1 MNKMLD
7 VSILKDDDLKYND
20 DIAYIEG
27 DDIYAETKDISPI
40 TYSSEQDYRN
50 FVVNKLGTSEY
61 SPELELD
68 TCPLSVNNQ
77 QDCQSIS
84 ESAYFEI
91 KKDFLNQFKNVI
103 INENDEI
110 TEQNFNKL
118 KDYFY
123 DGMIYYAITD
133 TLVIPQTIYHYLNDE
148 TTINVK
154 ITVYNYA
161 KRIKDY
167 EIFKNFGKTVQN
179 TLHFEYIPEICTFSK
194 LKETKFGIF
203 KALEDKY
210 FDYNYLYINL
220 PKEFYTNHIVDNK
233 FLIYNTEESIYY
245 GHSCANQTKL
255 NVLAKDVAKNGL
267 KKVIQFKLLKDGSL
281 LPLFSNKRLLIA
293 KYLGLPSIPACII
306 SEPFASYDFSYYIK
320 PEVNKEKLNEFLKP
334 YFMIP

>member
-1 MNKMLD
+1 MSKMLD
-7 VSILKDDDLKYND
+7 VSILKDEDLKYND
-20 DIAYIEG
+20 DIAYVEG

-50 FVVNKLGTSEY
+50 FVVSKLGTSEY

-68 TCPLSVNNQ
+68 TCPLNVNNQ

-91 KKDFLNQFKNVI
+91 KKDFLDQFENVI

-110 TEQNFNKL
+110 TEQNFDKL
-118 KDYFY
+118 KNYFY
-123 DGMIYYAITD
+123 DGVIYYAVND
-133 TLVIPQTIYHYLNDE
+133 TLVIPQAIYHYLNDE
-148 TTINVK
+148 TPINVK

-167 EIFKNFGKTVQN
+167 EVFKNFGKTVQN

-233 FLIYNTEESIYY
+233 FLIYNTEENIYY

-306 SEPFASYDFSYYIK
+306 SEPFTGYEFSHYIK